1 MTLVLDASMTLAGLF
16 EDEGGDIALEVF
28 RGAIMGGAVVPALWR
43 LEVANALRSAVRRK
57 RCDDAFVDGALARL
71 TRMRIVID
79 TETDMHAW
87 GATLRLSRAENLTL
101 YDAAYL
107 ELAIRLGATLASCDK
122 DLVAAA
128 RRNGLDVLTA

>member
-16 EDEGGDIALEVF
+16 EDEAGDVALEVL
-28 RGAIMGGAVVPALWR
+28 RGGIIEGAVVPALWR
-43 LEVANALRSAVRRK
+43 LEVANALRSAVKRK
-57 RCDDAFVDGALARL
+57 RCDEVFVDSALQRL
-71 TRMRIVID
+71 TRMRIMID
-79 TETDMHAW
+79 PETDMHAW
-87 GATLRLSRAENLTL
+87 NATLNLSRAEGLTL